1 MGKTPLIKLSPKKT
15 WEGFIGGA
23 VCTFVWAF
31 VASMYLTEFEPLVC
45 PQTRITYDTFSF
57 PSCQIGTVYVPKRYN
72 LPFPVLGEDHIM
84 IAPVQLHAV
93 VIALFSSLIAPFGGF
108 FASGLKRAFKIKDFG
123 TTIPGHGG
131 ITDRFDCQIM
141 MSMFTFVYL
150 HQVVF
155 RLNPTVD
162 GIMNSIYKLN
172 PEEQMQILGELSL
185 SLNGTLAS

>member
-23 VCTFVWAF
+23 ICTFVWAF
-31 VASMYLTEFEPLVC
+31 VASWYLSDIESLVC
-45 PQTRITYDTFSF
+45 PQTRITYEPFAF
-57 PSCQIGTVYVPKRYN
+57 PSCQIGTVYIPKRFD
-72 LPFPVLGEDHIM
+72 LPTPIFGFDHFM
-84 IAPVQLHAV
+84 IAPVQWHAV
-93 VIALFSSLIAPFGGF
+93 AIALFSSLIAPFGGF

-155 RLNPTVD
+155 RLNPTAD
-162 GIMNSIYKLN
+162 GIMNSIYKLSYN
-172 PEEQMQILGELSL
+172 EQMEILGELTASL
-185 SLNGTLAS
+185 TGA

>member
-23 VCTFVWAF
+23 ICTFVWAF
-31 VASMYLTEFEPLVC
+31 IASSYLTEIPALVC
-45 PQTRITYDTFSF
+45 PQTRISLKPFDF
-57 PSCQIGTVYVPKRYN
+57 PNCQVSSVYIPKRFN
-72 LPFPVLGEDHIM
+72 LPMPVLGYEYFM
-84 IAPVQLHAV
+84 IAPVQFHSLV
-93 VIALFSSLIAPFGGF
+93 LALFSSLIAPFGGF

-150 HQVVF
+150 HEVVF
-155 RLNPTVD
+155 RMNPTFD
-162 GIMNSIYKLN
+162 GVMNSVNKLSIDD
-172 PEEQMQILGELSL
+172 QMSILSNLQSSL
-185 SLNGTLAS
+185 LGS

>member
-1 MGKTPLIKLSPKKT
+1 
-15 WEGFIGGA
+15 
-23 VCTFVWAF
+23 
-31 VASMYLTEFEPLVC
+31 
-45 PQTRITYDTFSF
+45 
-57 PSCQIGTVYVPKRYN
+57 
-72 LPFPVLGEDHIM
+72 M
-84 IAPVQLHAV
+84 IAPVQLHAA

-108 FASGLKRAFKIKDFG
+108 FASGLKRAFNIKDFG

-162 GIMNSIYKLN
+162 GIMNSIYKLS
-172 PEEQMQILGELSL
+172 PGEQTQILNELSL
-185 SLNGTLAS
+185 SLTGILV